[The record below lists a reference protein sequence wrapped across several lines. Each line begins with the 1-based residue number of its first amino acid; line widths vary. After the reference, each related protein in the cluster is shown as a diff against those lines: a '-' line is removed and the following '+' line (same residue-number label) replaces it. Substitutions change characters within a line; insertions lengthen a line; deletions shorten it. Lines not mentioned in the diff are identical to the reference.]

1 MQQVVPETGPTCF
14 AVAYSG
20 GRDSTA
26 LLYAC
31 ARVAQSVGAEVVALH
46 VHHGLSAH
54 ADAWLQHAR
63 TQCEAWAA
71 QGLPVR
77 LCADKLAL
85 NVPVGDSLEAVAREA
100 RYEALA
106 RMARG
111 AGADLV
117 MLAHH
122 RQDQAETF
130 LLQAMRGAGVAGLAA
145 MPERIER
152 DGVVWC
158 RPWLDRE
165 RSEIESYVAA
175 HGLSYIDDDS
185 NADQRFARN
194 RLRLSVMPVWR
205 SQFPQV
211 DQALAHAAQHSADAA
226 WCLARWA
233 DAELRSLS
241 VGALALDATA
251 WMARPAPE
259 RRELLR
265 HWVQQVAGQSLSRA
279 WVYRLCDE
287 VPTALMAGRQAHWPE
302 VSLGLYR
309 GELSWYGADA
319 QPLPAQ
325 GMRPQAPSGAAV
337 RLNVSGPGAYSVPE
351 WAGVLQVSEAAP
363 DQPGVPWSSLAE
375 VRLLPRSG
383 GESFQIAANR
393 PARCLK
399 KQFQSRGVPA
409 WLRHAPLVYSQNRL
423 LFVPA
428 LGMDARATVIDP
440 AQSRAHLTWLS
451 LPAETSKG

>member
-26 LLYAC
+26 LLFAC
-31 ARVAQSVGAEVVALH
+31 ARVAQSAGAEVVALH
-46 VHHGLSAH
+46 VHHGLSSH
-54 ADAWLQHAR
+54 ADAWLQHASV
-63 TQCEAWAA
+63 QCEAWAA

-77 LCADKLAL
+77 LLAEKLAL
-85 NVPVGDSLEAVAREA
+85 NVPAGESVEAMARTA
-100 RYEALA
+100 RYDALA
-106 RMARG
+106 RMARE

-130 LLQAMRGAGVAGLAA
+130 LLQAMRGAGAAGLAA
-145 MPERIER
+145 MPEQIER
-152 DGVVWC
+152 DGLTWC

-165 RSEIESYVAA
+165 RSEIEAYVAA
-175 HGLSYIDDDS
+175 HRLSYIDDDS

-194 RLRLSVMPVWR
+194 RLRLSVMPVLR

-233 DAELRSLS
+233 DAELKALS
-241 VGALALDATA
+241 VGAMALDAMA
-251 WMARPAPE
+251 WMDRPAPE

-265 HWVQQVAGQSLSRA
+265 HWVQQVAGQPLSRA

-287 VPTALMAGRQAHWPE
+287 MPAALMAGRQAHWPE

-309 GELSWYGADA
+309 GVLSWYGADA
-319 QPLPAQ
+319 SHLPAQ
-325 GMRPQAPSGAAV
+325 GALPHIPLGAEV
-337 RLNVSGPGAYSVPE
+337 RLNVSGPGAYSVPG
-351 WAGVLQVSEAAP
+351 WAGVLQVTEAVS

-375 VRLLPRSG
+375 VRLVARSG
-383 GESFQIAANR
+383 GESFQMAVNR

-399 KQFQSRGVPA
+399 KQFQSLGVPA

-451 LPAETSKG
+451 LPAETSKS